1 MKKFQVKTSQRDK
14 EDQFICIKGKIQ
26 EANTILNIYTL
37 NTRKPHFI
45 KEILLFLK
53 PQINHQ
59 IVIVDDLN
67 IPISKSIEQKLNR
80 ENLKLNDIKQVD

>member
-1 MKKFQVKTSQRDK
+1 M
-14 EDQFICIKGKIQ
+14 CIKGKIQ

-37 NTRKPHFI
+37 NTRKPDFI

-59 IVIVDDLN
+59 IVIVDELN
-67 IPISKSIEQKLNR
+67 IPISKSIGQKLNK
-80 ENLKLNDIKQVD
+80 ENLKLNDIKQID